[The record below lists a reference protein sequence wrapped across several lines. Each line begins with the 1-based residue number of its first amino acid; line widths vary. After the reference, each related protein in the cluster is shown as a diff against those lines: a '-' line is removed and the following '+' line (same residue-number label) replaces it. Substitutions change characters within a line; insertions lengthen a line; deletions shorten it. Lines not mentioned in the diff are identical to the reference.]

1 MFSDEFVKL
10 WDDLKANLI
19 LKMDLCHSKQI
30 YKAYCF
36 LAFVTNYGKKVARCR
51 TFLTRKQTL
60 WLINPTATKISRTKK
75 TGNRFAMAKCVRNIH
90 GIMQILSKDPGCL
103 PAPLFK
109 VRLSPSRN
117 VCVICFIE
125 SPSQMMKNVFYFIS
139 KGLFVVKIFKFLPW
153 SFGHVGK
160 TT

>member
-1 MFSDEFVKL
+1 MQDINDLRGTMFSDEFVKL

-36 LAFVTNYGKKVARCR
+36 LAFLTNYGKKVARCR

-90 GIMQILSKDPGCL
+90 GIMLFRLFTCTFIQSQTLSFQK
-103 PAPLFK
+103 
-109 VRLSPSRN
+109 RL
-117 VCVICFIE
+117 C
-125 SPSQMMKNVFYFIS
+125 Y
-139 KGLFVVKIFKFLPW
+139 LL
-153 SFGHVGK
+153 H
-160 TT
+160 